1 MLKWGLSERGSNLLK
16 SDRPLTSTNFP
27 RVHPNRHYT
36 PPLPPG
42 SQSWLMSTRQSS
54 LSSPLLSRIPLF
66 GARPTWPNTRWPN
79 TRGAWPV
86 ACKSMCK
93 RLKAVAVLVRVV
105 SSDIC
110 IVCQTQRESRDT
122 RDKPRIPVART
133 AFCSSKQIGK
143 ETKKANECN

>member
-1 MLKWGLSERGSNLLK
+1 MFRGSGGFTK
-16 SDRPLTSTNFP
+16 VGASRKCSPWTSVVT
-27 RVHPNRHYT
+27 V
-36 PPLPPG
+36 LAA
-42 SQSWLMSTRQSS
+42 L
-54 LSSPLLSRIPLF
+54 IED
-66 GARPTWPNTRWPN
+66 PTVWGQANVAQAPNTRWPN

-143 ETKKANECN
+143 ETKKGE